1 MNELTIKLG
10 SKAVKR
16 ALFLGV
22 IGMLLMSVTVVTT
35 VTSTNL
41 GSSSVKLGTE
51 AFSNDTD
58 VSIIA
63 KGIKLIKTSAAAA
76 GDSAS
81 GVEVTSALPAIN
93 NTLTKNNYAY
103 EFELKEASVA
113 NLQSGEN
120 LKIQVYGDDGTDT
133 TLLATLYTQQSIV
146 DDVNVEGVTVT
157 IDLGSSSTIHNNFDI
172 LITRQ

>member
-81 GVEVTSALPAIN
+81 GVEVTSAMPALN
-93 NTLTKNNYAY
+93 NTLTKNNYLMSLSRRKRQSPTRSR
-103 EFELKEASVA
+103 ERTSKSRSMVMTEPTPPCSPHFTRNKASW
-113 NLQSGEN
+113 
-120 LKIQVYGDDGTDT
+120 T
-133 TLLATLYTQQSIV
+133 T
-146 DDVNVEGVTVT
+146 
-157 IDLGSSSTIHNNFDI
+157 
-172 LITRQ
+172 